1 MSAYQE
7 DEAEYSPPE
16 RRYDPQREYY
26 ARMNSV
32 QRTRQADI
40 RNHQFSDSI
49 GGCSSNYRD

>member
-7 DEAEYSPPE
+7 DEAEYTPPTH
-16 RRYDPQREYY
+16 RYDPQREYY

-40 RNHQFSDSI
+40 ASHQFSDSI
-49 GGCSSNYRD
+49 GGCSSNYRK